1 MKVRMLKAWR
11 GKKIGEE
18 CEFEA
23 GVADALIRVKRAVE
37 VKPQPK
43 TYRQR
48 PKEEPREPLS

>member
-1 MKVRMLKAWR
+1 VRMLKAWR
-11 GKKIGEE
+11 GKKVGQE
-18 CEFEA
+18 CEFDA